1 VQERP
6 TAVKVTTMMA
16 LARVAAR
23 ATITLCAVLSVLAGP
38 LVGAEPASAAA
49 CGSSGNY
56 YDGYY
61 YPNNSSE
68 RFEGAS
74 TYLVVR
80 PSGLCSTDSS
90 IITNFSNSWSMI
102 AGQGACEWAQSGF
115 ENRYN
120 KPIQHFA
127 QVAKNC
133 GSVTTVYW
141 PTNLVS
147 GEKQAHPNRGCRSW
161 GLKPPVSSRLRAM

>member
-1 VQERP
+1 
-6 TAVKVTTMMA
+6 
-16 LARVAAR
+16 
-23 ATITLCAVLSVLAGP
+23 
-38 LVGAEPASAAA
+38 
-49 CGSSGNY
+49 
-56 YDGYY
+56 
-61 YPNNSSE
+61 
-68 RFEGAS
+68 
-74 TYLVVR
+74 
-80 PSGLCSTDSS
+80 GLCSTDSS

-147 GEKQAHPNRGCRSW
+147 GEKHAYRS
-161 GLKPPVSSRLRAM
+161 LYNSSTGRVESKVDTTIFITSIFPMFGTWTQPFDVQFMGEVGYMASGMPGSPSSQTAFSALGAQQVVD